1 MTYHRASGSPWH
13 AVIPEDLNAHERHHE
28 NPKSHIHIA
37 VWNISVQLLA
47 TWSSKTFKSLL
58 HILSTSPSF
67 WTKITRLQIVY
78 SLSSKWC
85 TLWHWTKN
93 VPKPSLLSKYV
104 MVSCYVSKCNFTLCP
119 KEMYDLHYTIFHKTQ
134 MFNRNMWNS
143 YTEFQLYW
151 TAGEEIYTLNS
162 RTAFGAP
169 SFTKCI
175 LLNSIMWEFYISN
188 SIPSGQQ
195 A

>member
-1 MTYHRASGSPWH
+1 
-13 AVIPEDLNAHERHHE
+13 
-28 NPKSHIHIA
+28 
-37 VWNISVQLLA
+37 
-47 TWSSKTFKSLL
+47 
-58 HILSTSPSF
+58 
-67 WTKITRLQIVY
+67 
-78 SLSSKWC
+78 
-85 TLWHWTKN
+85 
-93 VPKPSLLSKYV
+93 

-195 A
+195 AQKIQTEYCTFSMQPYYIQYLTPTCYVIGNIPVKNLSCLILTVLIRD